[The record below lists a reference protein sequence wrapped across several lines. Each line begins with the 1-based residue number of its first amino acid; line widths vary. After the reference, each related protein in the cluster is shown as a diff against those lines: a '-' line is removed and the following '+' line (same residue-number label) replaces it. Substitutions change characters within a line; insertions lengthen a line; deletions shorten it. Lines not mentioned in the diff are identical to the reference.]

1 MRLNRLRLKDFRGT
15 VERELVF
22 PPAGVVVV
30 EGANEIGKT
39 SLLEAL
45 DLLLTEK
52 DTSTKT
58 AVRSVKPVGRDAGSE
73 VEAELVCGRYRFT
86 YRKRWH
92 RSTETVL
99 TIHEPRPEQLTGV
112 PAHERVRQML
122 ADTLDDS
129 LWKALRMMQAA
140 PLSQVP
146 LSGSGALTAA
156 LDAAAGEVHDGGR
169 SDSLVEAVERFI

>member
-1 MRLNRLRLKDFRGT
+1 MRLHRLRLKDFRGT

-22 PPAGVVVV
+22 PTSGVIVV
-30 EGANEIGKT
+30 EGANEVGKT
-39 SLLEAL
+39 SLVDAL

-58 AVRSVKPVGRDAGSE
+58 AVRSVKPVGRDSGSE
-73 VEAELVCGRYRFT
+73 VEAEISTGQYRFT

-99 TIHEPRPEQLTGV
+99 TIVQPRREQLTGV
-112 PAHERVRQML
+112 PAHERVKQML
-122 ADTLDDS
+122 AETLDDG

-140 PLSQVP
+140 PLSEVP

-169 SDSLVEAVERFI
+169 SDSLVQAVER